1 MAPISLR
8 RQVKRSLKLS
18 TLDGIAFS
26 AMAGLTQNYITPFAL
41 ALKATTTQIGFLASV
56 PNLTMALSQL
66 AAPNLSEK
74 AGSRKGLILPV
85 VLTHALLWLPILL
98 VPYLFPEP
106 KIWWLIVFITLS
118 GIFGSLANPAWGSMM
133 ADLVPMK
140 LRGRYFSFRGRIIG
154 FIALI
159 FSFIGGAILQVFT
172 DNGFLGFTVIF
183 GGAIVFRLLSFY
195 FLSRMYEP
203 PLSGSGKNKQSLP
216 DIVRHM
222 GSSNLGRFTIYVASI
237 SFATN
242 LAGPFFAVYMLRDLG
257 LSYMNYIILVSS
269 NAIANLIFQPFWG
282 RRADRFGNIQI
293 VKTTSY
299 LMPFVPLLW
308 LVSSNLY
315 YLILAE
321 IYSGF
326 VWSGFTLATTNF
338 VYDASDPNNR
348 TKHISVYNAVN
359 GVTTCIGA
367 LIGGFLAPHL
377 PAIFGY
383 NLRTLFTISGIMR
396 GIVVLLLLR
405 LITEVRNVPKMNAFH
420 VLLSRPGY
428 STSLKKQRVIY
439 PDNNQKGDNT
449 SIK

>member
-1 MAPISLR
+1 MAPINLR

-56 PNLTMALSQL
+56 PNLSMALSQL

-85 VLTHALLWLPILL
+85 VFTHALLWLPILL
-98 VPYLFPEP
+98 IPYLFPES
-106 KIWWLIVFITLS
+106 KVWWLIILFTLS
-118 GIFGSLANPAWGSMM
+118 VVFGSLASPAWGSMM
-133 ADLVPMK
+133 ADLVPME
-140 LRGRYFSFRGRIIG
+140 LRGRYFSFRGRIMG
-154 FIALI
+154 FVTLA

-172 DNGFLGFTVIF
+172 DNGFLGFTLIF
-183 GGAIVFRLLSFY
+183 GGAIASRLLSFY
-195 FLSRMYEP
+195 FLSKMYEP
-203 PLSGSGKNKQSLP
+203 SLSGSGEKNKSLL

-237 SFATN
+237 SFAAN
-242 LAGPFFAVYMLRDLG
+242 LAGPFFAVYMLRDLDF
-257 LSYMNYIILVSS
+257 SYLNYIVLVSS
-269 NAIANLIFQPFWG
+269 NAVANLIFQPFWG
-282 RRADRFGNIQI
+282 RRADRFGNIKI

-315 YLILAE
+315 YLIIAE

-348 TKHISVYNAVN
+348 TKHIAVYNAVN
-359 GVTTCIGA
+359 GMTTCIGA

-396 GIVVLLLLR
+396 GTVVILLLR

-428 STSLKKQRVIY
+428 STSVKKQRVRY
-439 PDNNQKGDNT
+439 SGNNQKSNFT

>member
-1 MAPISLR
+1 MTPINLR
-8 RQVKRSLKLS
+8 RQVKKSLKLA

-85 VLTHALLWLPILL
+85 VFIHALLWLPILL
-98 VPYLFPEP
+98 IAYILPEP
-106 KIWWLIVFITLS
+106 KVWWLIIFITLS

-133 ADLVPMK
+133 ADLVPMV
-140 LRGRYFSFRGRIIG
+140 LRGRYFSFRGRIVG
-154 FIALI
+154 FVALI

-172 DNGFLGFTVIF
+172 NNGFLGFTIIF
-183 GGAIVFRLLSFY
+183 GGAIGFRLLSFY

-203 PLSGSGKNKQSLP
+203 NLASTKGKKQSLL
-216 DIVRHM
+216 DIVRNL
-222 GSSNLGRFTIYVASI
+222 GSSNLGRFTLYVASI

-242 LAGPFFAVYMLRDLG
+242 LAGPFFAVYMLRDLDF
-257 LSYMNYIILVSS
+257 SYMNYIILVSS
-269 NAIANLIFQPFWG
+269 NAVANIIFQPFWG
-282 RRADRFGNIQI
+282 RRADRYGNIRI

-308 LVSSNLY
+308 LASSNLY
-315 YLILAE
+315 YLIAAE

-348 TKHISVYNAVN
+348 TKHIAVYNAVN

-383 NLRTLFTISGIMR
+383 NLRSLFTISGIMR
-396 GIVVLLLLR
+396 GTVVLLLLR
-405 LITEVRNVPKMNAFH
+405 LIIEVRNVPKTNALQ
-420 VLLSRPGY
+420 VLLNKPGH
-428 STSLKKQRVIY
+428 STLMKKPKSKI
-439 PDNNQKGDNT
+439 
-449 SIK
+449 S

>member
-1 MAPISLR
+1 MAPINLR

-41 ALKATTTQIGFLASV
+41 ALRATTAQIGLLASV
-56 PNLTMALSQL
+56 PNLTMAISQL

-74 AGSRKGLILPV
+74 AGSRKRLILPV

-98 VPYLFPEP
+98 IPYVFPGS
-106 KIWWLIVFITLS
+106 KVWWLILLITLS
-118 GIFGSLANPAWGSMM
+118 AVFGSLASPAWGSMM
-133 ADLVPMK
+133 ADLVPIK
-140 LRGRYFSFRGRIIG
+140 IRGRYFSFRGRIIG
-154 FIALI
+154 FVALV
-159 FSFIGGAILQVFT
+159 FSFIGGAILQVYT
-172 DNGFLGFTVIF
+172 NNVFLGFTIIF
-183 GGAIVFRLLSFY
+183 GGATIFRLLSFY

-203 PLSGSGKNKQSLP
+203 GLSGSGEKKKSLF
-216 DIVRHM
+216 DILGHM
-222 GSSNLGRFTIYVASI
+222 GSSNLGKFTLYVASI

-242 LAGPFFAVYMLRDLG
+242 LAGPFFAVYMLRDLD
-257 LSYMNYIILVSS
+257 LSYMNYIILISS
-269 NAIANLIFQPFWG
+269 NAVANILFQPFWG
-282 RRADRFGNIQI
+282 RRTDRYGNIRI
-293 VKTTSY
+293 VKITSY

-315 YLILAE
+315 YLIIAE

-348 TKHISVYNAVN
+348 TKHIALYNAVN
-359 GVTTCIGA
+359 GATTCIGA

-377 PAIFGY
+377 PAILGY

-396 GIVVLLLLR
+396 GTVVLILLR
-405 LITEVRNVPKMNAFH
+405 LIAEVRHVPITNNFH
-420 VLLSRPGY
+420 VLLSRSGY
-428 STSLKKQRVIY
+428 STSMKKQKVKY
-439 PDNNQKGDNT
+439 PDINKK
-449 SIK
+449 S

>member
-1 MAPISLR
+1 MASINLR

-85 VLTHALLWLPILL
+85 VFTHALLWLPILL
-98 VPYLFPEP
+98 IPYLFPES
-106 KIWWLIVFITLS
+106 KVWWLILLFTLS
-118 GIFGSLANPAWGSMM
+118 AVFGSLANPAWGSMM

-140 LRGRYFSFRGRIIG
+140 LRGRYFSFRGRIMG
-154 FIALI
+154 FVTLT

-172 DNGFLGFTVIF
+172 NNGFLGFTVIF
-183 GGAIVFRLLSFY
+183 GGAILFRLLSSY

-203 PLSGSGKNKQSLP
+203 NLSSSGEKKRSLL

-222 GSSNLGRFTIYVASI
+222 GSSNLGKFTIYVACI

-242 LAGPFFAVYMLRDLG
+242 LASPFFTVYQLRDLDF
-257 LSYMNYIILVSS
+257 SYLNYITLVSS
-269 NAIANLIFQPFWG
+269 NAIANLVFQPFWG
-282 RRADRFGNIQI
+282 RRADRFGNIRI

-315 YLILAE
+315 YLIIAE
-321 IYSGF
+321 VYSGF

-338 VYDASDPNNR
+338 VYDAADPNNR
-348 TKHISVYNAVN
+348 TKHIAVYNAVN

-383 NLRTLFTISGIMR
+383 NLRTLFTISGVMR
-396 GIVVLLLLR
+396 GTVVLLLLR
-405 LITEVRNVPKMNAFH
+405 LITEVRNVPKMDAFH

-428 STSLKKQRVIY
+428 STSVKKQR
-439 PDNNQKGDNT
+439 
-449 SIK
+449 